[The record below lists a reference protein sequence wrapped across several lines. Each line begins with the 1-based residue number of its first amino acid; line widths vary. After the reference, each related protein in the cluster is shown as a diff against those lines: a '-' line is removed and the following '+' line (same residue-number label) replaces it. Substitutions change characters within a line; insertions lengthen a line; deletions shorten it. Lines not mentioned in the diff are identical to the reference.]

1 MPKATRVKRRR
12 TRHKRSLRKRS
23 RRQRGGN
30 IPDYPGVLVTA
41 RGPDIEDPPVVM
53 TRDAYLESTDREGE
67 SVP

>member
-1 MPKATRVKRRR
+1 MPKAARVKRRR
-12 TRHKRSLRKRS
+12 TRHKRSFRKS

-30 IPDYPGVLVTA
+30 IPDKYPGVLVTA